1 MMPAGPVKTLWGAE
15 QLAWLERTLLESDAT
30 FKILISPTPMIGPDD
45 AEQAGRPAEGHDTKK
60 RDNHTN
66 PAGFQYERD
75 SFFGWLTDNR
85 FLEEQ
90 NLYIICGDRHWQYY
104 SIHPTGFEE
113 FSSGALVDANS
124 RLGRSPGDPESTDPA
139 SMIVQP
145 YTQKERS
152 GGFLHVTIS
161 SGVRPGAT
169 FRFRDEWGVLLH
181 TVEKSAR

>member
-1 MMPAGPVKTLWGAE
+1 MSAC
-15 QLAWLERTLLESDAT
+15 
-30 FKILISPTPMIGPDD
+30 
-45 AEQAGRPAEGHDTKK
+45 RPAP
-60 RDNHTN
+60 

-75 SFFGWLTDNR
+75 TFFGWLTDNR

-113 FSSGALVDANS
+113 FSTGALVDANS

-139 SMIVQP
+139 STIVQP

-152 GGFLHVTIS
+152 GGFLQVTIS
-161 SGVRPGAT
+161 SGVRPSAT

-181 TVEKSAR
+181 TVEKGAR